1 MAIWLKKKKRIV
13 IFCLI
18 VVVLVV
24 AGIVIIVSNNVSSG
38 DQKIVETIAKE
49 AEVKEETIC
58 TTLTALGEVKA
69 ANEEKLTLNTSYYYL
84 TMCVE
89 EDEFVEKGGNILQ
102 YTNGKYLVAPYDCV
116 VQSYSLP
123 TAKGKCT
130 SSNYVSIASVDKL
143 YMDINISEE
152 QIDKI
157 SVGQEVSIAANY
169 DETKEYN
176 GTITKINAIGDK
188 NNSGTSYAAIASLD
202 NDGMLKLGMSA
213 TCTITIEKN
222 ENLLALPI
230 EAVQI
235 EDEKRYV
242 NLVKDDSTEKVYIE
256 TGLADANNVQI
267 ISGLSLGDKV
277 QYESTTVTVI
287 KEDTSNQKNALTSLF
302 NIGGNR
308 GPGSSRKGGF

>member
-1 MAIWLKKKKRIV
+1 M
-13 IFCLI
+13 
-18 VVVLVV
+18 
-24 AGIVIIVSNNVSSG
+24 
-38 DQKIVETIAKE
+38 
-49 AEVKEETIC
+49 
-58 TTLTALGEVKA
+58 
-69 ANEEKLTLNTSYYYL
+69 
-84 TMCVE
+84 
-89 EDEFVEKGGNILQ
+89 Q

-123 TAKGKCT
+123 NAKEKCT

-157 SVGQEVSIAANY
+157 SVGQDVSIVANY
-169 DETKEYN
+169 DETKVYS

-222 ENLLALPI
+222 ENLLTLPI

-242 NLVKDDSTEKVYIE
+242 NLIKDDSTEKVYIE

-267 ISGLSLGDKV
+267 ISGLSLGDKFL
-277 QYESTTVTVI
+277 I
-287 KEDTSNQKNALTSLF
+287 WK
-302 NIGGNR
+302 I
-308 GPGSSRKGGF
+308 